1 MEEYL
6 RWQIEQLKAT
16 VAKQDKIIQTLTKKK
31 AKELIKNNIQNSI
44 VHTI

>member
-16 VAKQDKIIQTLTKKK
+16 VAKQDKIIRQYAKRELARKTKKK
-31 AKELIKNNIQNSI
+31 VK
-44 VHTI
+44 